1 MKPTSA
7 HAFVLTAASLA
18 AGCATLGLQELQPL
32 RIAGA
37 DRASTVRLIAP
48 SGDYPSGAAAV
59 RLWAEVENP
68 NPFGVTLSDVEGR
81 LHLEDR
87 SGPRASFPLGLPLE
101 AGQDTVIPLDLTLSL
116 EELPEV
122 ADAVR
127 SAVVRGALD
136 YRLEGSFT
144 VEAGRFGRARFGPQ
158 DLLMGELRVT
168 R

>member
-1 MKPTSA
+1 MKPSSA
-7 HAFVLTAASLA
+7 HAFTLAALSLV
-18 AGCATLGLQELQPL
+18 AGCATLGLHELQPL

-37 DRASTVRLIAP
+37 DRASTIRLIAP
-48 SGDYPSGAAAV
+48 GGDQPSGAAAV
-59 RLWAEVENP
+59 RLWAVVENP
-68 NPFGVTLSDVEGR
+68 NPFGVALSDVEGR

-87 SGPRASFPLGLPLE
+87 PGPRASFPLGLPLE

-116 EELPEV
+116 EDLPEI

-127 SAVVRGALD
+127 SAVLRGALD

-144 VEAGRFGRARFGPQ
+144 VEGGRFGRARFGPQ
-158 DLLMGELRVT
+158 DLLMGELQVT